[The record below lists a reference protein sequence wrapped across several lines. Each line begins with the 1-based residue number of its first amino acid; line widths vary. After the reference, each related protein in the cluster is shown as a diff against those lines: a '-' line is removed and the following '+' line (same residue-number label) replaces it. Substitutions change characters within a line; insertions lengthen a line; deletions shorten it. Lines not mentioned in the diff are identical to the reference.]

1 MKIFLEYLY
10 SASLPKN
17 LSFEIAE
24 ALYPPANKYQIG
36 GLIEVCHSAI
46 KDQLNEARATQ
57 VATLADLYSDE
68 SLKIA
73 AFDAIEPVGLPANK
87 IPGWYDLPSDL
98 LKEIHQYLFWGDE
111 SNNFTS
117 RVCRCRHPEL
127 VCIGNGRGRHRPN
140 RGRHV
145 SNWECKVPGHHVTKC
160 GACEEDIRLGVW
172 SIPKI

>member
-1 MKIFLEYLY
+1 MEIFLEYLY

-111 SNNFTS
+111 SNNF
-117 RVCRCRHPEL
+117 
-127 VCIGNGRGRHRPN
+127 
-140 RGRHV
+140 HV
-145 SNWECKVPGHHVTKC
+145 PSLPLSPS
-160 GACEEDIRLGVW
+160 GAGLYRKWSGPPPPKSGEACQQLGVQGAG
-172 SIPKI
+172 SPRH